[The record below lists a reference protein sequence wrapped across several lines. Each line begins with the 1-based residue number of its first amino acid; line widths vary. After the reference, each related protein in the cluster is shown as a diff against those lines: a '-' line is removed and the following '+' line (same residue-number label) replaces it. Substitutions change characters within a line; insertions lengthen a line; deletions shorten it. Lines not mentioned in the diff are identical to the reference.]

1 MDLSRR
7 TGSLGVLFA
16 WVVRILLACGAV
28 VLAYVIYWIVCHVR
42 IV

>member
-1 MDLSRR
+1 MNG

-16 WVVRILLACGAV
+16 WAARILLACGAAA
-28 VLAYVIYWIVCHVR
+28 LAYMVYWLVCHVR